1 MNWGMPDGVILDFT
15 WLLEFTLE
23 IDVPG
28 FWLMNNL
35 SRYMVVA
42 IDFSVI
48 YSFLIKYPLKPTIDN
63 KLSLSD
69 DSFLHALALT

>member
-1 MNWGMPDGVILDFT
+1 MPDGVILDFA

-23 IDVPG
+23 IMVPG

-35 SRYMVVA
+35 NWYMVA
-42 IDFSVI
+42 TIDLSVI
-48 YSFLIKYPLKPTIDN
+48 YSFLIKYPLNPTIGN

-69 DSFLHALALT
+69 ESFSHALALT